1 MAEEKNIDEEILEND
16 DISVEEDS
24 GIDERFYG
32 IARKKYEGTPLL
44 VIAGRPNVGKST
56 LFNRFM
62 QRRLAIV
69 DPTLQAISSKKL
81 NRL

>member
-16 DISVEEDS
+16 DISVQEDS

-44 VIAGRPNVGKST
+44 VIAGRRT
-56 LFNRFM
+56 LENQRF
-62 QRRLAIV
+62 LIV
-69 DPTLQAISSKKL
+69 LCSVVLQ
-81 NRL
+81 

>member
-16 DISVEEDS
+16 DISVQEDS

-44 VIAGRPNVGKST
+44 VIAR
-56 LFNRFM
+56 
-62 QRRLAIV
+62 
-69 DPTLQAISSKKL
+69 
-81 NRL
+81 